1 MTGHVHV
8 PDRVAHLA
16 PYVEAG
22 VFDAGEIQLC
32 DTVAR
37 LVPGLAPEA
46 LLALAVAARGP
57 RLGHVC
63 VDLDAVAQ
71 LVVDRSDEI
80 AAGVAWP
87 DPDRWIEIVAASPI
101 TVSPAD
107 QRATPL
113 RPLVLAGRQI
123 YLQRLHVLEDN
134 VASQI
139 ERRSTEDVGG
149 WDVALVE
156 EALDAVF
163 GPIDPAR
170 TDRQRDGARTALTGN
185 LTVLAGG
192 PGTGKTHT
200 IARIL
205 AAGQQIADRLGRH
218 WDVALTAPTGKAAAR
233 MTEALQLAVERAHND
248 GVLDDDAAR
257 RLADRSATTI
267 HQLLKA
273 MPNRG
278 FRKNADDPLPHDLV
292 IVDETSMVSLPTMAA
307 LLEAVRPDASI
318 VLVGDPD
325 QLASIEAGTV
335 MSDLV
340 GPVGSRDEDAASVPL
355 FDRVVLLDRSHRFDE
370 DSAIA
375 ELAGAIRTGDTER
388 AIDVLDGP
396 SPAVE
401 WIRDSDDDRI
411 AALTDSVVSS
421 AATTIAAARAG
432 ETDAGLDAMQ
442 EIKVLAA
449 TRHLP
454 LGVYDWTERIER
466 LLDAG
471 IPDLRTSSRWYVGRP
486 ILVTRNDHPNDL
498 HNGDTGLVVR
508 DGDTVSVFFRDGAK
522 VRSVPPV
529 KLDLVETWW
538 AMTIHKSQ
546 GSEFPHVVVSLPP
559 ATSPILTREL
569 LYTGVTRGK
578 DRVTVVGSEEALR
591 AAIARPVARASGLR
605 DRLWPT

>member
-1 MTGHVHV
+1 
-8 PDRVAHLA
+8 
-16 PYVEAG
+16 
-22 VFDAGEIQLC
+22 
-32 DTVAR
+32 
-37 LVPGLAPEA
+37 
-46 LLALAVAARGP
+46 
-57 RLGHVC
+57 
-63 VDLDAVAQ
+63 
-71 LVVDRSDEI
+71 
-80 AAGVAWP
+80 
-87 DPDRWIEIVAASPI
+87 
-101 TVSPAD
+101 
-107 QRATPL
+107 
-113 RPLVLAGRQI
+113 
-123 YLQRLHVLEDN
+123 
-134 VASQI
+134 
-139 ERRSTEDVGG
+139 
-149 WDVALVE
+149 
-156 EALDAVF
+156 
-163 GPIDPAR
+163 
-170 TDRQRDGARTALTGN
+170 
-185 LTVLAGG
+185 
-192 PGTGKTHT
+192 
-200 IARIL
+200 
-205 AAGQQIADRLGRH
+205 
-218 WDVALTAPTGKAAAR
+218 
-233 MTEALQLAVERAHND
+233 
-248 GVLDDDAAR
+248 
-257 RLADRSATTI
+257 
-267 HQLLKA
+267 
-273 MPNRG
+273 
-278 FRKNADDPLPHDLV
+278 
-292 IVDETSMVSLPTMAA
+292 MVSLPTMAA

-529 KLDLVETWW
+529 KLDRVETWW